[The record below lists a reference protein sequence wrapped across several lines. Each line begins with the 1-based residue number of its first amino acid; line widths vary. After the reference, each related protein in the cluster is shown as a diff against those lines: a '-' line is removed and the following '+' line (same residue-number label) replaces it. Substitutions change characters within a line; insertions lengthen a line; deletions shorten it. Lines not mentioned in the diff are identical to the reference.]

1 MSFHVLDLSLVTRK
15 MLLRP
20 PAARADA
27 IVGLVRSGA
36 DASALAPFISRN
48 CAMSKMEE
56 AATVLIVALGGGVLA
71 GLLALIVYAVF
82 AGSWQLLA
90 TVIAILVGLAIHPI
104 PISNTGLPLVLRSP
118 VLLLL
123 FRYFSFRI
131 VWTGGPDLREREKA
145 SGVSLAYAV
154 PHGVF
159 PFGNLLSVPA
169 LHLLNIRF
177 VGTSADVVHSVPV
190 MRWLTCLGVVSAS
203 KATILRNMGRG
214 THVGLVPDGIA
225 GIFYTRG
232 DKEVVPIHSRRG
244 AAKLALENG
253 LTFQPA
259 YLFGNTL
266 PYSVW
271 YDSGG
276 HMMRWSRRL
285 RVMLAIIWGR
295 WGLPVPRRVPITFA
309 LGDALVVSKAAE
321 GAVDDA
327 AVAKVH
333 GELLERLQQTFA
345 RFSDAY
351 GWGGNKGGR
360 KLEFV

>member
-1 MSFHVLDLSLVTRK
+1 MSYHVLDLSLVTRK
-15 MLLRP
+15 MLLLSP
-20 PAARADA
+20 TARADA
-27 IVGLVRSGA
+27 IAGLVRSA
-36 DASALAPFISRN
+36 DNAAALAPFISRN
-48 CAMSKMEE
+48 CDMSAAEE
-56 AATVLIVALGGGVLA
+56 AATVLIFVGGGGVLA
-71 GLLALIVYAVF
+71 SLFALIGYAAF
-82 AGSWQLLA
+82 AASWQILA
-90 TVIAILVGLAIHPI
+90 TVIAILVGLAVHPI
-104 PISNTGLPLVLRSP
+104 PLSITGLPTVLTSP
-118 VLLLL
+118 ILLLL
-123 FRYFSFRI
+123 FRYFSFRV
-131 VWTGGPDLREREKA
+131 VWTGGRDLREREKA
-145 SGVSLAYAV
+145 SGVSLAYAI

-177 VGTSADVVHSVPV
+177 VGTSADVVHSIPV

-203 KATILRNMGRG
+203 KATILRHLDRG

-225 GIFYTRG
+225 GIFYTR
-232 DKEVVPIHSRRG
+232 DVNEVVPVRSRMG

-253 LTFQPA
+253 LTLQPA

-309 LGDALVVSKAAE
+309 LGDALVVPKAE

-333 GELLERLQQTFA
+333 GELLERLQQTFG
-345 RFSDAY
+345 RFAEAY
-351 GWGGNKGGR
+351 GWSGQDGR